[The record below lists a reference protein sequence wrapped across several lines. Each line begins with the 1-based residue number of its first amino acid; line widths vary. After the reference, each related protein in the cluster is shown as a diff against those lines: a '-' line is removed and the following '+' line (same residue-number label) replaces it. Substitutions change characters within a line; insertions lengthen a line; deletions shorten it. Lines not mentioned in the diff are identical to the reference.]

1 MKFIIKLL
9 LSIEDLSSLNIILK
23 TIYHL
28 VQYYFPLPPIA

>member
-9 LSIEDLSSLNIILK
+9 LAIDDLSSVNIILK

-28 VQYYFPLPPIA
+28 VQYYFPLPPAA